1 MDVCIH
7 IGTGS
12 VPGLAH
18 AHGPPKCT
26 APTSVTSWWGLF
38 MPARWRACRDDR
50 ALEVSGDLLYGLIA
64 LVNDPLREMR
74 PPRALEVPRCC
85 G

>member
-1 MDVCIH
+1 
-7 IGTGS
+7 
-12 VPGLAH
+12 
-18 AHGPPKCT
+18 
-26 APTSVTSWWGLF
+26 
-38 MPARWRACRDDR
+38 MPARWRACRGVR